1 MATKKNPANEGV
13 AGSVFAAHL
22 VGLQR
27 FVFDLSAGYASGAN
41 ADETLI
47 LIGYVPADCVMVRH
61 LSRLQMPQMDTN
73 GAPTGD
79 HEVGTADDPDALLAS
94 IASETAATVY
104 SGEDFRTD
112 SATAVIGSQTE
123 DTPIYVRLS
132 NAIATLSTGTIVFDL
147 AYRAFN
153 SRTDA

>member
-13 AGSVFAAHL
+13 AGSLFAAHV

-27 FVFDLSAGYASGAN
+27 FEFDLSAGYASGAGT
-41 ADETLI
+41 DETLI
-47 LIGYVPADCVMVRH
+47 LIGYVPTDCVMVRH
-61 LSRLQMPQMDTN
+61 LSRAEIPQLDSN

-79 HEVGTADDPDALLAS
+79 YEIGTAADPDALKAS
-94 IASETAATVY
+94 AAAETAVVL
-104 SGEDFRTD
+104 SGEDWRTD
-112 SATAVIGSQTE
+112 TDTGVIGSQTE
-123 DTPIYVRLS
+123 ETPIYIRIS
-132 NAIATLSTGTIVFDL
+132 NGIATLGTGTIVFDL